1 MPRSDSARLRGQ
13 SQMDFKTATTGVAA
27 KAMRNEI
34 SGLVKT
40 VSDPSTRKVRR
51 VDATAADRAHIDRRH
66 STPRCSP
73 SSTSLRATSQSVPTP
88 RRCASPRVCVRPLL
102 TRRSEWDRIKS
113 PGDDKIVPY
122 SKLPAGD
129 PSTLNKLAVL
139 KVNGGLGT
147 SMGESPFPLP
157 GEDRKSTRLNS
168 SHSGESRM
176 PSSA

>member
-1 MPRSDSARLRGQ
+1 MDSLMPRSDSARLRGQ
-13 SQMDFKTATTGVAA
+13 SHMDFKTATTGVAA

-51 VDATAADRAHIDRRH
+51 VDATRDSRAHIDRRL

-73 SSTSLRATSQSVPTP
+73 SSTSLRATSQSVPML
-88 RRCASPRVCVRPLL
+88 RRCACRSVCLDPLSNAPCC
-102 TRRSEWDRIKS
+102 SEWDRIKS
-113 PGDDKIVPY
+113 PGEDKIVPY
-122 SKLPAGD
+122 SKLSAGD

-147 SMGESPFPLP
+147 SMGESLFEPMTTAP
-157 GEDRKSTRLNS
+157 
-168 SHSGESRM
+168 
-176 PSSA
+176 